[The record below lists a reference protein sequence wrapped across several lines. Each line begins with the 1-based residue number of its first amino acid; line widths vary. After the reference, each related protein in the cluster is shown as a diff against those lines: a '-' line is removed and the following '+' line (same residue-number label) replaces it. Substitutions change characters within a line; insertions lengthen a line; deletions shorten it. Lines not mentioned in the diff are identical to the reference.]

1 MTRSPIPVR
10 LLPVLVL
17 SIIVFAA
24 CSGAGSAPT
33 SGGGGNGGGAPQP
46 GATVATGGDQDGN
59 AASPS
64 AAPREPDIVGGA
76 AAPAPQGPE
85 IVYTGTLQLS
95 VENLDEALTKA
106 RTAIVGIG
114 GYIGASQLSTSEER
128 RFASV
133 TYRIPAERWE
143 DGLDALRKLGK
154 VEEERTDAAE
164 VADQIVD
171 LEARIANLRA
181 TERTIQAIM
190 DRATEISDILQI
202 QAQLTSVR
210 GEIERMD
217 AQRANLEGRAA
228 LATLTVSYSV
238 PVVAVAQ
245 TQTGWDAKVELDR
258 ALAQLVGM
266 GQVLASIA
274 IWLGVVGLPILA
286 GGLLVLLVGR
296 VVTRRVR
303 AAGLPTGTNPG

>member
-17 SIIVFAA
+17 TLIVFAA
-24 CSGAGSAPT
+24 CAGAGSAPT
-33 SGGGGNGGGAPQP
+33 SGGGNGGGAQQP
-46 GATVATGGDQDGN
+46 GSTAATGGNQGGN
-59 AASPS
+59 QAAGSP
-64 AAPREPDIVGGA
+64 ALRNPDIVGGA
-76 AAPAPQGPE
+76 AAPAPQGPK

-106 RTAIVGIG
+106 RTAIVGVG

-133 TYRIPAERWE
+133 TYRIPAERWQ

-154 VEEERTDAAE
+154 VEEERTEAAE

-202 QAQLTSVR
+202 QGQLTTVR

-245 TQTGWDAKVELDR
+245 TQTGWDPKVELDR

-266 GQVLASIA
+266 GQVLASVA

-286 GGLLVLLVGR
+286 AGLLVLLAGR
-296 VVTRRVR
+296 IVTRRVR
-303 AAGLPTGTNPG
+303 AGLPTGTNPG

>member
-1 MTRSPIPVR
+1 
-10 LLPVLVL
+10 LL
-17 SIIVFAA
+17 AA

-33 SGGGGNGGGAPQP
+33 SGGGGNGGAPQP
-46 GATVATGGDQDGN
+46 AASAATGGNQ
-59 AASPS
+59 AAGSP
-64 AAPREPDIVGGA
+64 APREPDIVAGA
-76 AAPAPQGPE
+76 AAPAPQGPK

-95 VENLDEALTKA
+95 VANLDEALTKA
-106 RTAIVGIG
+106 RTAIVGVG

-133 TYRIPAERWE
+133 TYRIPADRWE

-154 VEEERTDAAE
+154 VEEERTEAAE

-181 TERTIQAIM
+181 TERTVQGIM

-202 QAQLTSVR
+202 QGQLTSVR

-245 TQTGWDAKVELDR
+245 TQTGWDPKVELDG
-258 ALAQLVGM
+258 ALAQLVAM

-286 GGLLVLLVGR
+286 AGLLVLLAGR
-296 VVTRRVR
+296 VVSRRVR
-303 AAGLPTGTNPG
+303 AGLPTGTNPG